1 MALTWALA
9 ASDISPF
16 PSLAGIVDL
25 ALSVRCVPGVSPP
38 TPIAIFLVSMAIVFD
53 IESCGQ

>member
-25 ALSVRCVPGVSPP
+25 ALVG
-38 TPIAIFLVSMAIVFD
+38 SMRSGSESADADCDLSRFD
-53 IESCGQ
+53 GDRV